1 MKKVCVMDVRIVIE
15 RMIVVV
21 VQNIG
26 FKQSVEN
33 DNCILLI
40 NKLSLL

>member
-33 DNCILLI
+33 DKCILLI